1 MGLLILGRIKATK
14 SQFEMKCYPTPAPV
28 SYAAYKLLALMR
40 CNSLTYLSLTMV
52 EVLLVWREVFSLDP
66 LSIRFMV
73 CTVSI

>member
-1 MGLLILGRIKATK
+1 MGRKKNTK
-14 SQFEMKCYPTPAPV
+14 RQFLMKSYPTAAPV

-40 CNSLTYLSLTMV
+40 CSSLTYLSLTMV

-73 CTVSI
+73 CTVII